1 MNRIGRRLGGV
12 VRFVQSPLVK
22 ASCSGLGFFLWER
35 RWLAVALLV
44 GATIAVVPPPAGLSS
59 KAWIT
64 LSLAAISVILLIA
77 EPIPLPAVALLM
89 IVGQV
94 ALLGLAP
101 DVVAASLL
109 SDAVLFVLGSLLL
122 SVAVVKRRMDR
133 RLAFG
138 ALSLVGTHPLSVT
151 VAFSA
156 AAVFTTVTLGE
167 HAGAAM
173 LMPAA
178 IALIRAAATGAD
190 LTRRLSA
197 TLLMSI
203 AFSCA
208 IAAIA
213 TPSGAVRN
221 AMLFDYWRY
230 SGSGSAVT
238 NYATWTLYCMP
249 IALAQLPALILVLH
263 TRYRP
268 TGADFSEARRALGQQ
283 LIEQGP
289 MSRGDWATLLVLAA
303 TIAGYFVI
311 SDVLGLGIVALLGV
325 ATMLGLGLV
334 RWLDLNAG
342 VNWGV
347 VLLYAASLSLGA
359 QLIETGAAT
368 WLGTGLLA
376 GFGHHGSDGSHA
388 LLWGVMATAMAGAA
402 SAMSSGSS
410 VAFIT
415 PVNLEF
421 AAAVG
426 ADPTIAGLVSVVASS
441 FAYLTVIGAPACAIV
456 YASGYLRAREM
467 LIVGILVYPVSLAV
481 LVFAALFYWP
491 LLGLR

>member
-1 MNRIGRRLGGV
+1 M
-12 VRFVQSPLVK
+12 
-22 ASCSGLGFFLWER
+22 A
-35 RWLAVALLV
+35 LA
-44 GATIAVVPPPAGLSS
+44 
-59 KAWIT
+59 
-64 LSLAAISVILLIA
+64 LAAMAVILLIT

-94 ALLGLAP
+94 ALLGRAP

-133 RLAFG
+133 RLALG
-138 ALSLVGTHPLSVT
+138 ALSLAGTRPFGVT
-151 VAFSA
+151 VALSA
-156 AAVFTTVTLGE
+156 AAAIMTITVGE
-167 HAGAAM
+167 HAAAAM

-178 IALIRAAATGAD
+178 IALIRAAEMNTD

-213 TPSGAVRN
+213 TPSGAARN

-230 SGSGSAVT
+230 EGGGSAVT
-238 NYATWTLYCMP
+238 SYALWTLYCLP
-249 IALAQLPALILVLH
+249 VALAQLPAVALILH
-263 TRYRP
+263 ARYRP
-268 TGADFSEARRALGQQ
+268 KGANLAQARRALGEQ
-283 LIEQGP
+283 LSRQGP
-289 MSRGDWATLLVLAA
+289 MTRGDWATLGVLIA
-303 TIAGYFVI
+303 TLAGFFLA
-311 SDVLGLGIVALLGV
+311 SGMFGLGIVALLGV
-325 ATMLGLGLV
+325 AALLGLGLV

-359 QLIETGAAT
+359 QLIETGAAA
-368 WLGTGLLA
+368 WLGSGLLA
-376 GFGHHGSDGSHA
+376 GLTSFGCDGSSA
-388 LLWGVMATAMAGAA
+388 VLWAAMATAMTGTA
-402 SAMSSGSS
+402 SAMSSGNG
-410 VAFIT
+410 VAFLT
-415 PVNLEF
+415 PVNLEL
-421 AAAVG
+421 AAAAG

-441 FAYLTVIGAPACAIV
+441 FAYLTVIGAPACAII

-467 LIVGILVYPVSLAV
+467 LAVGLRLFPVSFVV
-481 LVFAALFYWP
+481 LMLAALFYWP
-491 LLGLR
+491 ALG